1 MIGCPETRAP
11 QVRQVWPIGTVVKVN
26 VDVTLAV
33 TAISQRL
40 RRIEKL
46 TGLSFASPSDVL
58 QFR

>member
-46 TGLSFASPSDVL
+46 TGLSFASP
-58 QFR
+58 